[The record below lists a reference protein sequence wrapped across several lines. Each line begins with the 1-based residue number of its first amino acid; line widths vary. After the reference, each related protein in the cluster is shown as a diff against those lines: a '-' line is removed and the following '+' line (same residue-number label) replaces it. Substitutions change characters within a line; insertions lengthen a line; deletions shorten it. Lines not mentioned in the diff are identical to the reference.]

1 MPTLV
6 HLGPNR
12 SRSGRKCREVLIE
25 SMVDGIA
32 VAGRLVGAEQTVAV
46 GDLVY
51 QAAMGRWV
59 VFAGQAV

>member
-1 MPTLV
+1 
-6 HLGPNR
+6 
-12 SRSGRKCREVLIE
+12 
-25 SMVDGIA
+25 MVDGIA